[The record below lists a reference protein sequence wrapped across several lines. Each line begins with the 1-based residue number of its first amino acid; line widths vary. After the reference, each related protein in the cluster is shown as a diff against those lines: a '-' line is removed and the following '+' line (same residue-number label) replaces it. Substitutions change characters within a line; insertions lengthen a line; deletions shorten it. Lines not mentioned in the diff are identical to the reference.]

1 MYCRKIIV
9 SLFLMFL
16 SIGAF
21 AQKRPMFVLNGQIK
35 DAATGEALQGAT
47 VYVKEMEGGTVTNDY
62 GYYSLE
68 LPDGKFSLRFSYVG
82 YKNFLFRLTMK
93 ADTTLNVELK
103 PADEQLQEVVV
114 KGESAREN
122 VVSTQMSVNKL
133 TSKTLQSIPAFMGE
147 VDLVKALQLLPGVKF
162 VAEGSSGFSV
172 RGGSPDQN
180 LITLD
185 EATVYNAGH
194 LMGFFSVFNSDAV
207 KSVKLYKGDL
217 PAAYGGR
224 LASLVDVRMK
234 EGNNRSFHG
243 QGGVGLIASRLMLE
257 GPIVKN
263 RTSFMVSGRRTYAD
277 LFLKLSNNDQINKNS
292 LYFYDL
298 NTKMNY
304 TVNNKNHLYLS
315 GYFGKDVFK
324 NDFFRMNW
332 GNATG
337 TMRWNHLFNKKL
349 FSNFTLVLNR
359 FNYNLGIPESNPRAF
374 LWQSSLTDYN
384 FKGDFSFL
392 LNAKNK
398 IKFGFASVLHD
409 FFPGKITGTGS
420 QSVIDEYALDNQYAL
435 ESGLYVS
442 DSQKI
447 GSLLTVNYGLRF
459 SLFNNIGKGISYHFD
474 ATGLVSDSVVYAKGS
489 FYNTYNGLEPRL
501 GLVYQMTE
509 NSSVKASYTRSF
521 QYIQQAQNSTAGT
534 PLDIWFPASPN
545 IKPQI
550 GDQIATGYFRNFR
563 DDMFVTSAEIYYK
576 WIKNAIDFKDHAQLL
591 LNKYL
596 EGELR
601 TGKGS
606 AYGFELMA
614 RKNSG
619 RLTGWVSYTYARA
632 YRTINGIN
640 HGNRYSATYDRPHS
654 VSVVLNYT
662 LNKQISFGMNWV
674 FLSGQPVTFPV
685 GKMQVGNTT
694 IPIYS
699 GRNKYRLPD
708 YHRLDL
714 SFTWTEKT
722 KPHKRWHSEVNFSI
736 YNAYDRKNPWVIN
749 FKTDA
754 DNPNDTYA
762 EMTYILGF
770 IPAVTYN
777 FKF

>member
-1 MYCRKIIV
+1 
-9 SLFLMFL
+9 
-16 SIGAF
+16 
-21 AQKRPMFVLNGQIK
+21 MFVLNGQIK
-35 DAATGEALQGAT
+35 DATTGEALQGAT
-47 VYVKEMEGGTVTNDY
+47 VYVEELEGGTVSNNY
-62 GYYSLE
+62 GYYSME
-68 LPDGKFSLRFSYVG
+68 LPANTFSLRFSYVG
-82 YKNFLFRLTMK
+82 YNNFMVTLTMK

-103 PADEQLQEVVV
+103 PAKEQLQEVVV
-114 KGESAREN
+114 KGESAHEN

-180 LITLD
+180 LVTLD
-185 EATVYNAGH
+185 EATVYNVGH

-234 EGNNRSFHG
+234 EGNNQSFHG
-243 QGGVGLIASRLMLE
+243 KGGVGLIASRLMLE

-263 RTSFMVSGRRTYAD
+263 RASFMVSGRRTYAD
-277 LFLKLSNNDQINKNS
+277 LFLKLSKNDQINQNK

-304 TVNNKNHLYLS
+304 TVNTMNHLYLS

-359 FNYNLGIPESNPRAF
+359 YNYNLGIPKSNPRAF

-384 FKGDFSFL
+384 IKGDFSFL

-420 QSVIDEYALDNQYAL
+420 QSFIKEYALNDQYAL

-442 DSQKI
+442 NSQKI
-447 GSLLTVNYGLRF
+447 GSLLTATYGLRF
-459 SLFNNIGKGISYHFD
+459 SLFNNIGKGISYDFD
-474 ATGLVSDSVVYAKGS
+474 SSGLVSDSVVYAKGS

-509 NSSVKASYTRSF
+509 NSSVKASYSRAF

-534 PLDIWFPASPN
+534 PFDIWFPASPN

-550 GDQIATGYFRNFR
+550 GNQIATGYFRNFR

-576 WIKNAIDFKDHAQLL
+576 WIKNAVDFKDHAQLL

-601 TGKGS
+601 TGTGLG
-606 AYGFELMA
+606 YGLELMV

-619 RLTGWVSYTYARA
+619 KLTGWVSYTYARA

-640 HGNRYSATYDRPHS
+640 HGERYSATYDRPHS
-654 VSVVLNYT
+654 ISVVLNYI

-685 GKMQVGNTT
+685 GKMQVDNTT

-736 YNAYDRKNPWVIN
+736 YNAYYRKNPWVIN

-754 DNPNDTYA
+754 NNPNDTYA